1 MSYPCFLT
9 FKGINFAIFK
19 EKIPPRASDFLKTDY
34 PNCVWTS
41 NNLLPLLIHTLLDNF
56 SVSAIERKFTC

>member
-19 EKIPPRASDFLKTDY
+19 EKIPPRASNFLKTDY
-34 PNCVWTS
+34 PNRVWTS
-41 NNLLPLLIHTLLDNF
+41 NNLLPLLIDT
-56 SVSAIERKFTC
+56 